1 MNTFQQNKGVIA
13 FCALAA
19 SPFLLAGVS
28 LLFLGAP
35 ELDGQQSAK
44 AKQPK
49 ADRSSAIAACEIK
62 LERTLRDP
70 GSVRYERDLHLYS
83 FDGSK
88 HNVTLAYNAKNAF
101 GGYVGTNVYSCTFK
115 A

>member
-1 MNTFQQNKGVIA
+1 MNTFQQNKGIVA
-13 FCALAA
+13 CCALAVSA
-19 SPFLLAGVS
+19 LGVMFVS
-28 LLFLGAP
+28 LP
-35 ELDGQQSAK
+35 EPSAQELAE

-88 HNVTLAYNAKNAF
+88 HNVTLAYNAKNGF
-101 GGYVGTNVYSCTFK
+101 GGYVGTNVYSCTFN